1 MHSRRKGAGNRNV
14 GMIQHDSHAKH
25 APHNR
30 LKHAE
35 KLNRSEFPE
44 EKTWYDRTQDFDCYP
59 GGIPGRTGG
68 GDLPPQSKLRH
79 NKKKHFSDFTS
90 ATASLSL
97 SNLDAFLQVLVAC
110 EPDYALRPPVQS

>member
-1 MHSRRKGAGNRNV
+1 ML
-14 GMIQHDSHAKH
+14 QHDNHAKH

-35 KLNRSEFPE
+35 KLNRSESPE
-44 EKTWYDRTQDFDCYP
+44 EKTWYDRTQDLDCYP
-59 GGIPGRTGG
+59 AVYRAGRGGETCPLSLNYDTI
-68 GDLPPQSKLRH
+68 
-79 NKKKHFSDFTS
+79 KKKRFSDFLS

-110 EPDYALRPPVQS
+110 EPGYALRPPVQS